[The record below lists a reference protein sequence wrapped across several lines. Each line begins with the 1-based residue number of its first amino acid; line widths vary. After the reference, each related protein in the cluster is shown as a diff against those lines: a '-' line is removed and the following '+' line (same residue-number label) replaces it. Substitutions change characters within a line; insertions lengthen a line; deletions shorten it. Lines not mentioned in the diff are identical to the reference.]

1 MSGMEAFPSVYSSL
15 AKYTEGKASIQRV
28 RMERSFCDRYLMRP
42 IVAHNIQRSL
52 KKTDNKFK
60 PLLI

>member
-1 MSGMEAFPSVYSSL
+1 MSGMEAFPSVYSL

-52 KKTDNKFK
+52 KKKTDNKFK
-60 PLLI
+60 PLLV